1 MKKPKVSILMTVY
14 NHQMY
19 VQSSIESILYQT
31 FKDFELVII
40 NNGSE
45 DNSGNLIKKIKD
57 KRIKF
62 YSFKKNIGRTKALN
76 YGLKKCI
83 GKYVAIQDSDD
94 LSKKNRIQTQF
105 NFLEKNLNFGLVGSN
120 YTMISNSNKIIRKK
134 IVSSEFDKYPNII
147 LFKNIIAHST
157 VMYRSEIMKEIGGYP
172 KKFLYAQDYAFYLKV
187 IKKNKIKLL
196 DRILVDLRISHIN
209 SETYRLKKTASI
221 QLEEIKM
228 IYWIVKNIKLNLI
241 EKLKIFFKLGVVL
254 IKILRSLFN

>member
-19 VQSSIESILYQT
+19 IKSSIESILYQT

-94 LSKKNRIQTQF
+94 LSRKNRIQTQF
-105 NFLEKNLNFGLVGSN
+105 NFLEKNLDFGLVGSN
-120 YTMISNSNKIIRKK
+120 YTIISNSNKIIRKK
-134 IVSSEFDKYPNII
+134 
-147 LFKNIIAHST
+147 L
-157 VMYRSEIMKEIGGYP
+157 
-172 KKFLYAQDYAFYLKV
+172 
-187 IKKNKIKLL
+187 
-196 DRILVDLRISHIN
+196 
-209 SETYRLKKTASI
+209 
-221 QLEEIKM
+221 
-228 IYWIVKNIKLNLI
+228 
-241 EKLKIFFKLGVVL
+241 
-254 IKILRSLFN
+254 